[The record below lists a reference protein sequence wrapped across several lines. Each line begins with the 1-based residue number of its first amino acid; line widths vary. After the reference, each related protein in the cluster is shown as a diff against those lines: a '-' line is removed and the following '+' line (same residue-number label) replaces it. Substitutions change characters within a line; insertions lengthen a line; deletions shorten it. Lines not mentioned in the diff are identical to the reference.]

1 MCIGLNSKS
10 KKLWALE
17 SIIIYGFISFF
28 ALLVILG
35 ITSMIYLQRFSEN
48 NRWVSHTNEVISKLE
63 RGLTLFNQ
71 LEVSQ
76 RGFLLTG
83 DDSAITRRD
92 AALADLQKDIAELAV
107 LTKDNSFQQ
116 RQITQL
122 RQLIDKRIIYFNQIV
137 ETARTTSI
145 EKLRNILSK
154 DAIRREDMLEIRGVF
169 SAMSLEE
176 QNLLLERTQSEQS
189 HAKDLLTLFAVMSI
203 AILIFFPLLIW
214 RIQRDLNIRR
224 RAAAEQKRLTDI
236 LDASPDLIANTN
248 LQGDYFYL
256 NSGGRKLLG
265 IGENE
270 DIATQS
276 IAGMRP
282 AWAAAL
288 TRQQAIP
295 AALATG
301 VWSGESAYTTRA
313 GTEVPVSQVMVVHRD
328 IEGVPTHLS
337 TIARNVTDFK
347 QIEYDLTHAA
357 MYDQTHSEVLRL
369 FNANYD
375 RTQILPSMLDILA
388 RNHAFPVSAIY
399 SYDEWSGFYRLE
411 SAHAVP
417 AGILN
422 AFKLGE
428 GVIGEAIQNN
438 QTLIISDMEAF
449 ASLTIETGLLSLKPA
464 GIIICPVT
472 YQEKSLAALVLAS
485 SHSITERDQT
495 FIERLSAQ
503 LGVALHN
510 IQQYGDLKLLAEQL
524 HLRSEEIGLKNKQL
538 LEADKM
544 KSEFL
549 ATMSHELRTPLNAI
563 IGFSE
568 ILRDGL
574 IGPLADKQKNYVN
587 DIFESGQHLLS
598 LINDVLDLSKI
609 EAGRMALEPEFTDVQ
624 LLLQNCL
631 SIIKE
636 KASSQRIKL
645 VTDLSDA
652 LGNAWLDARKVKQI
666 VYNLLSNAVKFT
678 AEGGQITLQAQL
690 VDRDSVLAQT
700 KDLLGHDTASL
711 GNAQQFIRISITDT
725 GIGIAEQDIHR
736 LFQPFVQVESTLS
749 RRFEGTG
756 LGLALVRKLAEL
768 HSGAVAVASVPGE
781 GSTFTVWLQYT
792 ANLKDA
798 NAGTTPKEEAPW
810 QLRNAE
816 PPHVLVLVLEDDDRA
831 ADLIRL
837 QLESD
842 HCRVTRAATAE
853 IALAILAD
861 GTPPDLIT
869 LDILLPGM
877 DGWEFL
883 TKLKANKKLAH
894 IPVVILSIVA
904 DSNRGLSLGAAQVL
918 QKPVSADDLQTALS
932 KLGFTKPAHT
942 QAGLKVLVVDDDP
955 KAVEIISS
963 YLEHA
968 QHTVLRAYG
977 GNEATHIAKLQK
989 PDLIVL
995 DLMMP
1000 EVNGFE
1006 VVEELKQDKRTA
1018 KIPII
1023 IVTSKFLTPED
1034 HHVLKGQV
1042 LAVLEKS
1049 EFNHGNFISEVHR
1062 ALAGKQSGR
1071 QPKKPRDKHGKNT
1084 DH

>member
-1 MCIGLNSKS
+1 MSS
-10 KKLWALE
+10 KKKELWALE
-17 SIIIYGFISFF
+17 SVIIYGFISFF
-28 ALLVILG
+28 MLLVLLG
-35 ITSMIYLQRFSEN
+35 LASMVYLQRFAEN
-48 NRWVSHTNEVISKLE
+48 NRWVSHTHEVISKLDK
-63 RGLTLFNQ
+63 GLVLFNQ

-76 RGFLLTG
+76 RGFLLTA
-83 DDSAITRRD
+83 DDSSITRRD
-92 AALADLQKDIAELAV
+92 NAATELQKDITELAV
-107 LTKDNSFQQ
+107 LTKDNYFQQ
-116 RQITQL
+116 QQIKQL
-122 RQLIDKRIIYFNQIV
+122 RQLIEKRIVYFNHII
-137 ETARTTSI
+137 EIARASSAD
-145 EKLRNILSK
+145 KLKEVLRQ
-154 DAIRREDMLEIRGVF
+154 DYIRREDMLEIRGVF

-176 QNLLLERTQSEQS
+176 QNLLADRSQSEQS
-189 HAKDLLTLFAVMSI
+189 HAKDLLTLLAVMSI
-203 AILIFFPLLIW
+203 AILIGFPLLIW

-224 RAAAEQKRLTDI
+224 RTAAEQKRLTDI

-265 IGENE
+265 MGEHE
-270 DIATQS
+270 EIATQS
-276 IAGMRP
+276 ITKLHP

-288 TRQQAIP
+288 IHQQAIP

-301 VWSGESAYTTRA
+301 VWSGESAFTTRA
-313 GTEVPVSQVMVVHRD
+313 GTEVPVSQVIVVHRD
-328 IEGVPTHLS
+328 ADGVPTHLS

-411 SAHAVP
+411 SAHAAP
-417 AGILN
+417 TGILS
-422 AFKLGE
+422 AFKLGN

-438 QTLIISDMEAF
+438 QTLIISDMDAF
-449 ASLTIETGLLSLKPA
+449 PSLTIETGLFSLKPA
-464 GIIICPVT
+464 AIIICPVT

-485 SHSITERDQT
+485 SHNISERDQT

-609 EAGRMALEPEFTDVQ
+609 EAGRMELEPELTDVQ

-636 KASSQRIKL
+636 KAASQRIKL
-645 VTDLSDA
+645 ITDLSDE

-678 AEGGQITLQAQL
+678 EEGGQVTLRAHMAS
-690 VDRDSVLAQT
+690 RDSVLEQAALT
-700 KDLLGHDTASL
+700 GGDTMPL
-711 GNAQQFIRISITDT
+711 CNAQQFLQISISDT
-725 GIGIAEQDIHR
+725 GIGIEAQDISR

-756 LGLALVRKLAEL
+756 LGLALVRKLSEL
-768 HSGAVAVASVPGE
+768 HNGAVAVSSTPGE
-781 GSTFTVWLQYT
+781 GSTFTVWLEYV
-792 ANLKDA
+792 AHLKDVT
-798 NAGTTPKEEAPW
+798 AGENQTEDSLW
-810 QLRNAE
+810 QVRNAE
-816 PPHVLVLVLEDDDRA
+816 PPHVLVLEDDDRA

-853 IALAILAD
+853 IALTILAD
-861 GTPPDLIT
+861 GIPPDLIT

-894 IPVVILSIVA
+894 IPVVIVSIVA

-932 KLGFTKPAHT
+932 KLGFTRPSST
-942 QAGLKVLVVDDDP
+942 QTGLKVLVVDDDP

-968 QHTVLRAYG
+968 SHTVLRAYG

-1000 EVNGFE
+1000 EINGFE

-1034 HHVLKGQV
+1034 RHVLKGQV

-1062 ALAGKQSGR
+1062 ALAGKQSSR
-1071 QPKKPRDKHGKNT
+1071 PPKKQRDKHGKNT

>member
-1 MCIGLNSKS
+1 M
-10 KKLWALE
+10 
-17 SIIIYGFISFF
+17 IIYGFMSFF

-48 NRWVSHTNEVISKLE
+48 NRWVSHTNQVISKLE

-76 RGFLLTG
+76 RGFLLTS
-83 DDSAITRRD
+83 DDGAIARRD
-92 AALADLQKDIAELAV
+92 AALAELQQDITALAV

-116 RQITQL
+116 QQITQL
-122 RQLIDKRIIYFNQIV
+122 RRLIDKRIIYFNQITDAARTSSV
-137 ETARTTSI
+137 ETL
-145 EKLRNILSK
+145 KQMLRK
-154 DAIRREDMLEIRGVF
+154 DSIRREDMLEIRGVF

-176 QNLLLERTQSEQS
+176 QNLLADRTLSEQS
-189 HAKDLLTLFAVMSI
+189 HAKDLLILFAVMSV

-224 RAAAEQKRLTDI
+224 NTAAEQKRLTDI

-256 NSGGRKLLG
+256 NRGGRKLLG
-265 IGENE
+265 IGEHE
-270 DIATQS
+270 E
-276 IAGMRP
+276 IAGQAIGHMRP
-282 AWAAAL
+282 AWATDL
-288 TRQQAIP
+288 IHQTAIP
-295 AALATG
+295 AALNTG
-301 VWSGESAYTTRA
+301 LWSGETAYINRA
-313 GTEVPVSQVMVVHRD
+313 GGEIPVSQVIVVHRD
-328 IEGVPTHLS
+328 AEGVPTHLS
-337 TIARNVTDFK
+337 TVARNVTDFK
-347 QIEYDLTHAA
+347 QIEYDLTNAA
-357 MYDQTHSEVLRL
+357 IYDQTHSEVLRL

-375 RTQILPSMLDILA
+375 RTQILPGMLEILA

-399 SYDEWSGFYRLE
+399 SYDEWSGFYRVE
-411 SAHAVP
+411 STHAVP
-417 AGILN
+417 STILHE
-422 AFKLGE
+422 FKLGD
-428 GVIGEAIQNN
+428 GVIGAAIQHN
-438 QTLIISDMEAF
+438 QTLIITDTEAF
-449 ASLTIETGLLSLKPA
+449 ASLTIETGLFSLKPA

-472 YQEKSLAALVLAS
+472 HQEKSLAVLVLAAS
-485 SHSITERDQT
+485 RPISERDQT

-574 IGPLADKQKNYVN
+574 LGALEDKQKNYVN

-609 EAGRMALEPEFTDVQ
+609 EAGRMELEPELTDVQ

-636 KASSQRIKL
+636 KAATQRIKL
-645 VTDLSDA
+645 HTELAESLA
-652 LGNAWLDARKVKQI
+652 SAWLDARKVKQI

-678 AEGGQITLQAQL
+678 PEGGQITLRAQL
-690 VDRDSVLAQT
+690 VTHDSLLEHI
-700 KDLLGHDTASL
+700 KDHPGNNAESLGH
-711 GNAQQFIRISITDT
+711 AQQFIQLSITDT
-725 GIGIAEQDIHR
+725 GIGISAQDIHR

-768 HSGAVAVASVPGE
+768 HSGAVAVTSTPGQ
-781 GSTFTVWLQYT
+781 GSTFTVWLQYI
-792 ANLKDA
+792 A
-798 NAGTTPKEEAPW
+798 NATGTTLGNTLDPKPTEAAAWPW
-810 QLRNAE
+810 PNAE
-816 PPHVLVLVLEDDDRA
+816 PPHVLVLEDDDRA

-883 TKLKANKKLAH
+883 TTLKTNNKLAH
-894 IPVVILSIVA
+894 IPVVIVSIVA

-932 KLGFTKPAHT
+932 KLGFTKPENT

-968 QHTVLRAYG
+968 HHTVLRAYG

-1000 EVNGFE
+1000 EINGFE
-1006 VVEELKQDKRTA
+1006 VVEELKQDKRTE

-1023 IVTSKFLTPED
+1023 VVTSKFLSPEEQ
-1034 HHVLKGQV
+1034 HILKGHV

-1049 EFNHGNFISEVHR
+1049 EFNHGNFLSEVHR
-1062 ALAGKQSGR
+1062 ALSGKRNNPQGR
-1071 QPKKPRDKHGKNT
+1071 KQKGRHGNNI
-1084 DH
+1084 DR

>member
-1 MCIGLNSKS
+1 MNTERKER
-10 KKLWALE
+10 WALE
-17 SIIIYGFISFF
+17 SVIIYGFISFF

-35 ITSMIYLQRFSEN
+35 ITSIIYLQRFSET
-48 NRWVSHTNEVISKLE
+48 NRWVTHTNLVISKLD
-63 RGLTLFNQ
+63 RGLGLFNQ

-83 DDSAITRRD
+83 DSSSVNRRD
-92 AALADLQKDIAELAV
+92 IALAELQKDITELAV

-116 RQITQL
+116 KQITSL
-122 RQLIDKRIIYFNQIV
+122 RRLIETRLIYFNQIV
-137 ETARTTSI
+137 ELARTTSVDQLK
-145 EKLRNILSK
+145 EILSK
-154 DAIRREDMLEIRGVF
+154 DSIRREDMLEIRSVF

-176 QNLLLERTQSEQS
+176 QNLLADRTLSEQD
-189 HAKDLLTLFAVMSI
+189 HAKDLLTLFTVMSI
-203 AILIFFPLLIW
+203 AILMFFPLLIW
-214 RIQRDLNIRR
+214 RIQRDLKMRR
-224 RAAAEQKRLTDI
+224 QASAEQKRLTDI
-236 LDASPDLIANTN
+236 LDASPDLIANAN

-256 NSGGRKLLG
+256 NRGGRKLLG
-265 IGENE
+265 IGEDE
-270 DIATQS
+270 DINSQPVS
-276 IAGMRP
+276 RMRP
-282 AWAAAL
+282 AWAIEL
-288 TRQQAIP
+288 IHNKAIP
-295 AALATG
+295 TALG
-301 VWSGESAYTTRA
+301 SGMWSGETAFISRGGTTI
-313 GTEVPVSQVMVVHRD
+313 PVSQVVVVHKD
-328 IEGVPTHLS
+328 ANGVPSHLS
-337 TIARNVTDFK
+337 TVARDVSDFK
-347 QIEYDLTHAA
+347 KIAHDLKHAA
-357 MYDQTHSEVLRL
+357 IYDQTHSEVLRL

-375 RTQILPSMLDILA
+375 RSSILPGMLDILA

-399 SYDEWSGFYRLE
+399 AYDEWSGLYRLE
-411 SAHAVP
+411 SSHAAP
-417 AGILN
+417 TDIL
-422 AFKLGE
+422 AEFKLGH
-428 GVIGEAIQNN
+428 GVIGEAIQKN
-438 QTLIISDMEAF
+438 QTLLLRDVEKF
-449 ASLTIETGLLSLKPA
+449 PSLTIEAGLLSIKPA
-464 GIIICPVT
+464 GIFICPVS
-472 YQEKSLAALVLAS
+472 YQEKPLAVLVLAAS
-485 SHSITERDQT
+485 QPVTDRDQV

-524 HLRSEEIGLKNKQL
+524 HLRSEEIGLKNAQL

-574 IGPLADKQKNYVN
+574 IGPLEDKQKVYIN

-609 EAGRMALEPEFTDVQ
+609 EAGRMELEGEVIDVQ
-624 LLLQNCL
+624 GLLQNSL

-636 KASSQRIKL
+636 KASAQHIKL
-645 VTDLSDA
+645 QSDLSET

-678 AEGGQITLQAQL
+678 PEGGQVTLQASL
-690 VDRDSVLAQT
+690 VTRDQVLEHTRDIPSNHYSVI
-700 KDLLGHDTASL
+700 
-711 GNAQQFIRISITDT
+711 GNAEQFIQLSVTDT
-725 GIGIAEQDIHR
+725 GIGIDAQDIHR

-768 HSGAVAVASVPGE
+768 HSGAVAVQSIPGK
-781 GSTFTVWLQYT
+781 GSTFTVWLQYKT
-792 ANLKDA
+792 NLIDAALANVPDGDGESIRRLVQTDS
-798 NAGTTPKEEAPW
+798 
-810 QLRNAE
+810 
-816 PPHVLVLVLEDDDRA
+816 PHVLVLEDDDRA

-842 HCRVTRAATAE
+842 NCRVTRAATAE

-861 GTPPDLIT
+861 GNPPDLIT

-883 TKLKANKKLAH
+883 TKLKTDAKLAH
-894 IPVVILSIVA
+894 IPVVILSIMA

-918 QKPVSADDLQTALS
+918 QKPVSADDLQTALA
-932 KLGFTKPAHT
+932 KLGFTKPSNNQPGA
-942 QAGLKVLVVDDDP
+942 KVLVVDDDP

-963 YLEHA
+963 YLEHTK
-968 QHTVLRAYG
+968 HTVLRAYG
-977 GNEATHIAKLQK
+977 GSEATNIAKMQQ

-1000 EVNGFE
+1000 EINGFE
-1006 VVEELKQDKRTA
+1006 VVEELKKDKRTA
-1018 KIPII
+1018 SIPII
-1023 IVTSKFLTPED
+1023 IVTSKFLTPPEQQ
-1034 HHVLKGQV
+1034 VLKGHV

-1049 EFNHGNFISEVHR
+1049 EFNHGNFLSEVHR
-1062 ALAGKQSGR
+1062 ALAGK
-1071 QPKKPRDKHGKNT
+1071 KKPVPEAKA
-1084 DH
+1084 

>member
-1 MCIGLNSKS
+1 MQGRIGLNARNKA
-10 KKLWALE
+10 KWGLE
-17 SIIIYGFISFF
+17 SIIIYGFVSFF

-35 ITSMIYLQRFSEN
+35 ITSIIYLQRFSEN
-48 NRWVSHTNEVISKLE
+48 NRWVSHTNEVITKLE

-92 AALADLQKDIAELAV
+92 AALIELQKDITELAV

-122 RQLIDKRIIYFNQIV
+122 RQLVDKRIIYFNQII
-137 ETARTTSI
+137 EIARTTSI
-145 EKLRNILSK
+145 AKLREILRK

-176 QNLLLERTQSEQS
+176 QNLLTERTQSEQS
-189 HAKDLLTLFAVMSI
+189 HAKDLLTLFAVMSV

-224 RAAAEQKRLTDI
+224 RTAAEQKRLTDI

-265 IGENE
+265 MGEHE
-270 DIATQS
+270 EIATQS
-276 IAGMRP
+276 ITKLHP

-288 TRQQAIP
+288 IHQQAIP

-313 GTEVPVSQVMVVHRD
+313 GTEVPVSQVIVVHRD
-328 IEGVPTHLS
+328 AEGVPTHLS

-411 SAHAVP
+411 TAHAAP
-417 AGILN
+417 TGILS
-422 AFKLGE
+422 AFKLGD

-438 QTLIISDMEAF
+438 QTLIISDMDAF
-449 ASLTIETGLLSLKPA
+449 PSLTIETGLFSLKPA
-464 GIIICPVT
+464 AIIICPVT
-472 YQEKSLAALVLAS
+472 YQEKSLAALVLAA
-485 SHSITERDQT
+485 SHSISERDQT

-609 EAGRMALEPEFTDVQ
+609 EAGRMELEPELTDVQ

-636 KASSQRIKL
+636 KAASQRIKL
-645 VTDLSDA
+645 ITDLSNE

-678 AEGGQITLQAQL
+678 EEGGQVTLRAHL
-690 VDRDSVLAQT
+690 VSHDSVLEQAGVLT
-700 KDLLGHDTASL
+700 VRDTTPL
-711 GNAQQFIRISITDT
+711 GNAQQFLQISITDT
-725 GIGIAEQDIHR
+725 GIGIEAQDISR

-756 LGLALVRKLAEL
+756 LGLALVRKLSEL
-768 HSGAVAVASVPGE
+768 HNGAVAVSSTPGE
-781 GSTFTVWLQYT
+781 GSTFTVWLEYV
-792 ANLKDA
+792 AHLKDVA
-798 NAGTTPKEEAPW
+798 AGENQTEESSW
-810 QLRNAE
+810 QLHNAE
-816 PPHVLVLVLEDDDRA
+816 PPHVLVLEDDDRA

-853 IALAILAD
+853 IALTILAD

-894 IPVVILSIVA
+894 IPVVIVSIVA

-932 KLGFTKPAHT
+932 KLGFTRPSST
-942 QAGLKVLVVDDDP
+942 QTGLKVLVVDDDP

-968 QHTVLRAYG
+968 NHTVLRAYG

-1000 EVNGFE
+1000 EINGFE

-1034 HHVLKGQV
+1034 RHVLKGQV

-1062 ALAGKQSGR
+1062 ALAGKQSSR
-1071 QPKKPRDKHGKNT
+1071 PPKKQRDKHGKNT

>member
-1 MCIGLNSKS
+1 MLSGVVPGNSQRKE
-10 KKLWALE
+10 LWALE
-17 SIIIYGFISFF
+17 SIIIYGFMSFF

-35 ITSMIYLQRFSEN
+35 ITSIIYLQRFSEN
-48 NRWVSHTNEVISKLE
+48 NRWVTHTNEVISKLD
-63 RGLTLFNQ
+63 RGLGLFNQ

-83 DDSAITRRD
+83 DESAINRRD
-92 AALADLQKDIAELAV
+92 IALAELQKDITELAV

-116 RQITQL
+116 KQITQL
-122 RQLIDKRIIYFNQIV
+122 RKLIDRRLIYFNQV
-137 ETARTTSI
+137 ADFARTASVD
-145 EKLRNILSK
+145 KLKEFLRK
-154 DAIRREDMLEIRGVF
+154 DSIRREDMLEIRGVF

-176 QNLLLERTQSEQS
+176 QNLLDDRTRLEQD
-189 HAKDLLTLFAVMSI
+189 HAKDLLVLFTVMSV

-214 RIQRDLNIRR
+214 RIQRDLNIRKL
-224 RAAAEQKRLTDI
+224 ASAEQKRLTDI
-236 LDASPDLIANTN
+236 LDASPDLIANAN

-256 NSGGRKLLG
+256 NRGGRKLLG

-270 DIATQS
+270 DIASQAIS
-276 IAGMRP
+276 RMRP
-282 AWAAAL
+282 AWAIDL
-288 TRQQAIP
+288 IHNKAIP
-295 AALATG
+295 AALNTG
-301 VWSGESAYTTRA
+301 VWSGETAFISR
-313 GTEVPVSQVMVVHRD
+313 GGVDIPVSQVVVVHKNAD
-328 IEGVPTHLS
+328 GIPTHLS
-337 TIARNVTDFK
+337 TVARNVSEFK
-347 QIEYDLTHAA
+347 QIEFDLKHAA
-357 MYDQTHSEVLRL
+357 IYDQTHTEILRL

-375 RTQILPSMLDILA
+375 RPNILQSMLETLA

-399 SYDEWSGFYRLE
+399 GYDEWAGLYRLE
-411 SAHAVP
+411 STHAAP
-417 AGILN
+417 TDILTE
-422 AFKLGE
+422 FKLGH
-428 GVIGEAIQNN
+428 GIIGEAIQNN
-438 QTLIISDMEAF
+438 QTLILRDVDLF
-449 ASLTIETGLLSLKPA
+449 PSLSLETGLLSIKPA

-472 YQEKSLAALVLAS
+472 YQDKCLAVLVLAAS
-485 SHSITERDQT
+485 QPISDRDQT

-510 IQQYGDLKLLAEQL
+510 IEQYGDLKLLAEQL
-524 HLRSEEIGLKNKQL
+524 HLRSEEISSKNEQL

-574 IGPLADKQKNYVN
+574 IGDLADKQKVYVN

-609 EAGRMALEPEFTDVQ
+609 EAGRMELEGEVIDVQ
-624 LLLQNCL
+624 SLLQNSL

-636 KASSQRIKL
+636 KASTQRIKL
-645 VTDLSDA
+645 QADLSDA

-678 AEGGQITLQAQL
+678 PEGGQITLQASL
-690 VDRDSVLAQT
+690 VSREYVLEQTRDIPKS
-700 KDLLGHDTASL
+700 HYSPI
-711 GNAQQFIRISITDT
+711 GNAEQFIQIAITDT
-725 GIGIAEQDIHR
+725 GIGIEAQDITR

-768 HSGAVAVASVPGE
+768 HSGAVAVTSTPGE
-781 GSTFTVWLQYT
+781 GSTFTVWLQYKT
-792 ANLKDA
+792 NLVDA
-798 NAGTTPKEEAPW
+798 ALASTQTGESIR
-810 QLRNAE
+810 QLVLSDS
-816 PPHVLVLVLEDDDRA
+816 PHVLVLEDDDRA

-842 HCRVTRAATAE
+842 NCRVTRATTAE
-853 IALAILAD
+853 VALALLAD
-861 GTPPDLIT
+861 NSPPDLIT

-883 TKLKANKKLAH
+883 TTLKANPKLAH

-932 KLGFTKPAHT
+932 KLGFTKPEHNQPGA
-942 QAGLKVLVVDDDP
+942 KILVVDDDP

-963 YLEHA
+963 HLEHTK
-968 QHTVLRAYG
+968 HIVLRAYG
-977 GNEATHIAKLQK
+977 GNEATHIAKLQQ

-1000 EVNGFE
+1000 EINGFE
-1006 VVEELKQDKRTA
+1006 VVENLKLDARTA

-1023 IVTSKFLTPED
+1023 IVTSKFLSPQEQQT
-1034 HHVLKGQV
+1034 LKGHV

-1049 EFNHGNFISEVHR
+1049 EFNHGNFLSEVHR
-1062 ALAGKQSGR
+1062 ALAGNKKHSSGS
-1071 QPKKPRDKHGKNT
+1071 KA
-1084 DH
+1084 

>member
-1 MCIGLNSKS
+1 MKS
-10 KKLWALE
+10 RKQEFWALE

-28 ALLVILG
+28 VLLVLLG
-35 ITSMIYLQRFSEN
+35 ITSIIYLQRFAEN
-48 NRWVSHTNEVISKLE
+48 NRWVTHTHAVISRLD
-63 RGLTLFNQ
+63 RGLILFNQ

-76 RGFLLTG
+76 RGFLLTEDG
-83 DDSAITRRD
+83 SSITRRD
-92 AALADLQKDIAELAV
+92 AALADLQREIAQLAV
-107 LTKDNSFQQ
+107 ITKDNSFQQ
-116 RQITQL
+116 QQIAQL
-122 RQLIDKRIIYFNQIV
+122 RRLIDRRVVYFHQVNNL
-137 ETARTTSI
+137 ARTTSADQLK
-145 EKLRNILSK
+145 ELLRK
-154 DAIRREDMLEIRGVF
+154 DLIRKEDMLEIRGVF
-169 SAMSLEE
+169 NAMSLEE
-176 QNLLLERTQSEQS
+176 QGLLSNRTQSEQD
-189 HAKDLLTLFAVMSI
+189 HAKDLLILFAVMSV

-214 RIQRDLNIRR
+214 RIQRDLKIRKQ
-224 RAAAEQKRLTDI
+224 ASIEQSRLTAI
-236 LDASPDLIANTN
+236 LDASPDLIANAS

-270 DIATQS
+270 EITGQPIS
-276 IAGMRP
+276 RMRP
-282 AWAAAL
+282 AWAIEL
-288 TRQQAIP
+288 IYNKAIP
-295 AALATG
+295 TALSAG
-301 VWSGESAYTTRA
+301 VWSGETAYITRT
-313 GTEVPVSQVMVVHRD
+313 GIEIPVSQVIVVHRD
-328 IEGVPTHLS
+328 ADGVPTHLS
-337 TIARNVTDFK
+337 TVARNVSDFK
-347 QIEYDLTHAA
+347 QIEYDLKNAA
-357 MYDQTHSEVLRL
+357 VFDQTHSEVLRL

-375 RTQILPSMLDILA
+375 RAHILPNMLEILA

-399 SYDEWSGFYRLE
+399 GYDEWSGLYRLE
-411 SAHAVP
+411 SAHAAPVD
-417 AGILN
+417 ILN
-422 AFKLGE
+422 EFKLGH

-438 QTLIISDMEAF
+438 QSLILSELDELP
-449 ASLTIETGLLSLKPA
+449 SLTIETGLLSFKPK
-464 GIIICPVT
+464 GIIICPVS
-472 YQEKSLAALVLAS
+472 YQEKRLAVLVLAAS
-485 SHSITERDQT
+485 KTLTERDQT

-524 HLRSEEIGLKNKQL
+524 RLRSEEIELKNEQL
-538 LEADKM
+538 LEADRM

-568 ILRDGL
+568 ILRDGM
-574 IGPLADKQKNYVN
+574 IGELAEKQKVYVN

-609 EAGRMALEPEFTDVQ
+609 EAGRMALEAEIVDVRG
-624 LLLQNCL
+624 LLQNCL

-636 KASSQRIKL
+636 KAVAQRVQL
-645 VTDLSDA
+645 QTQVSEA
-652 LGNAWLDARKVKQI
+652 LGAAWLDARKVKQI

-678 AEGGQITLQAQL
+678 PEGGQIALQAQL
-690 VDRDSVLAQT
+690 VDRDTILAST
-700 KDLLGHDTASL
+700 RNMAGSHTSGISNDNL
-711 GNAQQFIRISITDT
+711 FIEIAITDT
-725 GIGIAEQDIHR
+725 GIGIESQDILR

-768 HSGAVAVASVPGE
+768 HGGAVAVTSHPGK
-781 GSTFTVWLQYT
+781 GSTFTVWLPYKASVPDT
-792 ANLKDA
+792 A
-798 NAGTTPKEEAPW
+798 AGTMAAADGMQP
-810 QLRNAE
+810 LRTSE
-816 PPHVLVLVLEDDDRA
+816 PPHVLVLEDDDRA

-837 QLESD
+837 QLEAD

-861 GTPPDLIT
+861 QPPPDLIT

-883 TKLKANKKLAH
+883 TKLKADQRLAH
-894 IPVVILSIVA
+894 VPVVILSIVA

-918 QKPVSADDLQTALS
+918 QKPVSAEDLQTALS
-932 KLGFTKPAHT
+932 KLGFVKPVD
-942 QAGLKVLVVDDDP
+942 QQPGLNVLVVDDDP
-955 KAVEIISS
+955 KAVEIIST

-968 QHTVLRAYG
+968 NHTVLRAYSG
-977 GNEATHIAKLQK
+977 SEAIHIAKSQT

-1000 EVNGFE
+1000 EISGFE
-1006 VVEELKQDKRTA
+1006 VVEDLKLDKRTA

-1023 IVTSKFLTPED
+1023 IVTSKFLTPDER
-1034 HHVLKGQV
+1034 HMLKGQV

-1062 ALAGKQSGR
+1062 ALAGKRGR
-1071 QPKKPRDKHGKNT
+1071 ESLRKNKGKHGKRT

>member
-1 MCIGLNSKS
+1 MLSGVVPGNSQRKE
-10 KKLWALE
+10 LWALE

-35 ITSMIYLQRFSEN
+35 ITSIIYLQRFSEN
-48 NRWVSHTNEVISKLE
+48 NRWVTHTNEVISKLD
-63 RGLTLFNQ
+63 RGLGLFNQ

-83 DDSAITRRD
+83 DESAINRRD
-92 AALADLQKDIAELAV
+92 IALAELQKDITELAV

-116 RQITQL
+116 KQITQL
-122 RQLIDKRIIYFNQIV
+122 RKLIDRRLIYFNQV
-137 ETARTTSI
+137 ADFARTASVDKLKEFLRKDSI
-145 EKLRNILSK
+145 RW
-154 DAIRREDMLEIRGVF
+154 EDMLEIRGVF

-176 QNLLLERTQSEQS
+176 QNLLDDRTKLEQD
-189 HAKDLLTLFAVMSI
+189 HAKDLLVLFTVMSV

-214 RIQRDLNIRR
+214 RIQRDLNIRKL
-224 RAAAEQKRLTDI
+224 ASAEQKRLTDI
-236 LDASPDLIANTN
+236 MDASPDLIANAN

-256 NSGGRKLLG
+256 NRGGRKLLG

-270 DIATQS
+270 DIASQAIS
-276 IAGMRP
+276 RMRP
-282 AWAAAL
+282 AWAIDL
-288 TRQQAIP
+288 IHNKAIP
-295 AALATG
+295 AALNTG
-301 VWSGESAYTTRA
+301 VWSGETAFISR
-313 GTEVPVSQVMVVHRD
+313 GGVDIPVSQVVVAHKNAD
-328 IEGVPTHLS
+328 GIPTHLS
-337 TIARNVTDFK
+337 TVARNVSEFK
-347 QIEYDLTHAA
+347 QIEFDLKHAA
-357 MYDQTHSEVLRL
+357 IYDQTHTEILRL

-375 RTQILPSMLDILA
+375 RPNILQSMLETLA

-399 SYDEWSGFYRLE
+399 GYDEWAGLYRLE
-411 SAHAVP
+411 STHAAP
-417 AGILN
+417 TDILTE
-422 AFKLGE
+422 FKLGH
-428 GVIGEAIQNN
+428 GIIGEAIQNN
-438 QTLIISDMEAF
+438 QTLILRDVDQF
-449 ASLTIETGLLSLKPA
+449 PSLSLETGLLSIKPA

-472 YQEKSLAALVLAS
+472 YQDKCLAVLVLAAS
-485 SHSITERDQT
+485 QPISDRDQT

-510 IQQYGDLKLLAEQL
+510 IEQYGDLKLLAEQL
-524 HLRSEEIGLKNKQL
+524 HLRSEEISSKNEQL

-574 IGPLADKQKNYVN
+574 IGDLADKQKVYVN

-609 EAGRMALEPEFTDVQ
+609 EAGRMELEGEVIDVKS
-624 LLLQNCL
+624 LLENSL

-636 KASSQRIKL
+636 KASTQRIKL
-645 VTDLSDA
+645 QADLSDA

-678 AEGGQITLQAQL
+678 PEGGQITLQASL
-690 VDRDSVLAQT
+690 VSREYVLEQTRDIPKS
-700 KDLLGHDTASL
+700 HYSPI
-711 GNAQQFIRISITDT
+711 GNAEQFIQIAITDT
-725 GIGIAEQDIHR
+725 GIGIEAQDITR

-768 HSGAVAVASVPGE
+768 HSGAVAVTSTPGE
-781 GSTFTVWLQYT
+781 GSTFTVWLQYKT
-792 ANLKDA
+792 NLVA
-798 NAGTTPKEEAPW
+798 AALASTQTGESIR
-810 QLRNAE
+810 QLVLSDS
-816 PPHVLVLVLEDDDRA
+816 PHVLVLEDDDRA

-842 HCRVTRAATAE
+842 NCRVTRATTAE
-853 IALAILAD
+853 VALALLAD
-861 GTPPDLIT
+861 NSPPDLIT

-883 TKLKANKKLAH
+883 TTLKANPKLAH

-932 KLGFTKPAHT
+932 KLGFTKPEHNQPGA
-942 QAGLKVLVVDDDP
+942 KILVVDDDP

-963 YLEHA
+963 HLEHTK
-968 QHTVLRAYG
+968 HTVLRAYG
-977 GNEATHIAKLQK
+977 GNEATHIAKLQQ

-1000 EVNGFE
+1000 EINGFE
-1006 VVEELKQDKRTA
+1006 VVENLKLDPRTA

-1023 IVTSKFLTPED
+1023 IVTSKFLSPQEQQT
-1034 HHVLKGQV
+1034 LKGHV

-1049 EFNHGNFISEVHR
+1049 EFNHGNFLSEVHR
-1062 ALAGKQSGR
+1062 ALAGNKKHSSGS
-1071 QPKKPRDKHGKNT
+1071 KA
-1084 DH
+1084 

>member
-1 MCIGLNSKS
+1 
-10 KKLWALE
+10 
-17 SIIIYGFISFF
+17 
-28 ALLVILG
+28 
-35 ITSMIYLQRFSEN
+35 MIYLQRFSEN
-48 NRWVSHTNEVISKLE
+48 NRWVSHTNQVISKLE
-63 RGLTLFNQ
+63 KGLTLFNQ

-76 RGFLLTG
+76 RGFLLTS

-92 AALADLQKDIAELAV
+92 GALAELQQDITELAV

-116 RQITQL
+116 QQITQL
-122 RQLIDKRIIYFNQIV
+122 RRLIDKRIIYFNQMIDA
-137 ETARTTSI
+137 ARTSSVDTL
-145 EKLRNILSK
+145 KQMLRK

-176 QNLLLERTQSEQS
+176 QNLLTDRTQSEQS
-189 HAKDLLTLFAVMSI
+189 HAKDLLVLFAVMSV
-203 AILIFFPLLIW
+203 AILVFFPLLIW

-224 RAAAEQKRLTDI
+224 KTAADQKRLTDI

-256 NSGGRKLLG
+256 NRGGRKLLG
-265 IGENE
+265 IGEHE
-270 DIATQS
+270 EIASQA
-276 IAGMRP
+276 IAHMRP
-282 AWAAAL
+282 AWATDL
-288 TRQQAIP
+288 IHQTAIP
-295 AALATG
+295 AALNSG
-301 VWSGESAYTTRA
+301 LWSGETAYINRA
-313 GTEVPVSQVMVVHRD
+313 GGEIPVSQVIVVHRD
-328 IEGVPTHLS
+328 AEGVPTHLS
-337 TIARNVTDFK
+337 TVARNVTDFK
-347 QIEYDLTHAA
+347 QIEYDLTNAA
-357 MYDQTHSEVLRL
+357 IYDQTHSEVLRL

-375 RTQILPSMLDILA
+375 RTQILPGMLEILA

-399 SYDEWSGFYRLE
+399 GYDEWSGFYRLE
-411 SAHAVP
+411 STHAVP
-417 AGILN
+417 SNILHE
-422 AFKLGE
+422 FKLGE

-438 QTLIISDMEAF
+438 QTLIISEIEAF
-449 ASLTIETGLLSLKPA
+449 ASLTIETGLFSLKPA
-464 GIIICPVT
+464 GILICPVT
-472 YQEKSLAALVLAS
+472 YQEKSLAVLVLAAS
-485 SHSITERDQT
+485 RPISERDQT

-574 IGPLADKQKNYVN
+574 IGPLEDKQKNYVN

-609 EAGRMALEPEFTDVQ
+609 EAGRMELEPEFTDVQ

-636 KASSQRIKL
+636 KASTQRIKL
-645 VTDLSDA
+645 HTELAES

-678 AEGGQITLQAQL
+678 PEGGQITLRAQL
-690 VDRDSVLAQT
+690 VSRDS
-700 KDLLGHDTASL
+700 LLEQIKEHPGNDTAPP
-711 GNAQQFIRISITDT
+711 GHAQQFIQISITDT
-725 GIGIAEQDIHR
+725 GIGIAAQDIHR

-768 HSGAVAVASVPGE
+768 HSGAVAVTSTPGQ
-781 GSTFTVWLQYT
+781 GSTFTVWLQYI
-792 ANLKDA
+792 A
-798 NAGTTPKEEAPW
+798 NATGTPSGAAPTEAAPW
-810 QLRNAE
+810 PWPNAE
-816 PPHVLVLVLEDDDRA
+816 PPHVLVLEDDDRA

-861 GTPPDLIT
+861 GAPPDLIT

-883 TKLKANKKLAH
+883 TTLKANKKLTH

-918 QKPVSADDLQTALS
+918 QKPVSADDLQTALN
-932 KLGFTKPAHT
+932 KLGFTKPETT

-968 QHTVLRAYG
+968 HHTVLRAYG

-1000 EVNGFE
+1000 EINGFE

-1023 IVTSKFLTPED
+1023 VVTSKFLTPEE
-1034 HHVLKGQV
+1034 HHTLKGHV

-1049 EFNHGNFISEVHR
+1049 EFNHGNFLSEVHR
-1062 ALAGKQSGR
+1062 ALSGKQTSRQGR
-1071 QPKKPRDKHGKNT
+1071 KQKGRHGNHI
-1084 DH
+1084 DR